1 MRPGCVSSCDAE
13 PGALVLRVVDNGV
26 GFDPAVLD
34 HKVAEGHI
42 GLSSLLV
49 GVEAMGGSV
58 QLVETSGGG
67 TTAVVTVPVL

>member
-1 MRPGCVSSCDAE
+1 
-13 PGALVLRVVDNGV
+13 
-26 GFDPAVLD
+26 VLD

-58 QLVETSGGG
+58 ELVDTAGGG
-67 TTAVVTVPVL
+67 TTAIVTVPEGDDPS

>member
-1 MRPGCVSSCDAE
+1 
-13 PGALVLRVVDNGV
+13 VVDNGV

-34 HKVAEGHI
+34 DKVAEGHI

-58 QLVETSGGG
+58 ELVDTAGGG
-67 TTAVVTVPVL
+67 TTAIVTVPDTDISTERD